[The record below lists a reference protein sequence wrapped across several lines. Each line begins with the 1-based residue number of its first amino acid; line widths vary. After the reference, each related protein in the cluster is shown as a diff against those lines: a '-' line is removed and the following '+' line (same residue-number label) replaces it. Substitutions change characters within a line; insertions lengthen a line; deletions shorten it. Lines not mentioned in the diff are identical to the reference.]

1 MVKSRTIRWG
11 VVGCGWVA
19 RDYVIPAIEAASNA
33 DLVAV
38 CDRNPDAVK
47 GFRNSSLPDLLTGDI
62 DAVYVATPN
71 DSHEAVVTQAA
82 AAGKH
87 VLCEKP
93 MSTTYAGAEQMVQ
106 DCAAAG
112 VVYATAFDQRF
123 HPAHMRLREMIAQG
137 DFGTVTSARIHYA
150 CWLGPGWSA
159 DNWRI
164 DPQRA
169 GGGAFIDL
177 APHGIDLLQYLLD
190 DRFTDFHCL
199 KQNRVFRYSVD
210 DGAVATGRFANG
222 CLATLQVAYNCPEV
236 FPRRTLEIIGTA
248 AMATARNTMG
258 QTPGGSVDV
267 LSSDGT
273 VQPVAFSQN
282 RSPFLNQIEAF
293 AQCLLDG
300 KPFPFPPQRDLETMR
315 IVSTCL

>member
-1 MVKSRTIRWG
+1 MRSRTIRWG

-19 RDYVIPAIEAASNA
+19 RDYVIPAIQKASNA
-33 DLVAV
+33 ELTAV
-38 CDRNPDAVK
+38 CDRNPAAVN
-47 GFRNSSLPDLLTGDI
+47 GFVNSSLPELLAAEI

-71 DSHEAVVTQAA
+71 DSHAAIVTQAA
-82 AAGKH
+82 KAGKH

-93 MSTTYAGAEQMVQ
+93 MSTTYAAAEQMVGA
-106 DCAAAG
+106 CESAG

-123 HPAHMRLREMIAQG
+123 HPAHIRLRQLIEEGELGTIA
-137 DFGTVTSARIHYA
+137 SARIHYA
-150 CWLGPGWSA
+150 CWLPPGWST

-177 APHGIDLLQYLLD
+177 APHGIDLLQYLLA

-199 KQNRVFRYSVD
+199 KQNRVFDYGVD
-210 DGAVATGRFANG
+210 DGAVAIGRLAND
-222 CLATLQVAYNCPEV
+222 CLATLQVAYNCPEA
-236 FPRRTLEIIGTA
+236 FPRRTLEVVGTK
-248 AMATARNTMG
+248 AMAVARNTMG
-258 QTPGGSVDV
+258 QTPGGALDIVS
-267 LSSDGT
+267 LEGT
-273 VQPVAFSQN
+273 TEPVEFPQD

-293 AQCLLDG
+293 TQCLLDG

-315 IVSTCL
+315 IISTCL